1 MSDRESG
8 KLRIAVLFGGRS
20 VEHEVSI
27 ISALQAV
34 QNMDTDKYIITPLYM
49 TKDASM
55 YVGEDIGKIESYKDI
70 PALLARST
78 RVIFVHEADGVYL
91 TPYPAKK
98 GGLFGKKDAY
108 SDPIPV
114 DLVFPVVHGTNV
126 EDGTLQGYLKTI
138 GVPFAGCDVT
148 PSCLGM
154 DKYASKV
161 ILKENGVPVLDG
173 FVYTLSDYADM
184 EKLLDSIEKSVGYPV
199 IIKPYD
205 LGSSVGISVAKDRD
219 ALVESVNDAF
229 RYARRIIAEHAI
241 TKLREINCAV
251 LGDDTSAE
259 ASECE
264 EPFHTADIL
273 SYADKY
279 EGNGGTKGAKGGST
293 GSQGGAKSGS
303 MATSVQRK
311 LPADLSPEQREEVRS
326 MAVKAFQVL
335 GCSGVARID
344 FMIDEETGKLYLNE
358 LNTIPGS
365 LAFYLFEPLG
375 IPYKKLIDRIV
386 DLAMKRTRE
395 DEALTFSFDTNILA
409 NASFGGVKK

>member
-1 MSDRESG
+1 MSDSESG

-49 TKDASM
+49 TKEANM
-55 YVGEDIGKIESYKDI
+55 YVGEDIGKIEAYKDI

-91 TPYPAKK
+91 TPYPTKK
-98 GGLFGKKDAY
+98 AGLFGKKDAY

-138 GVPFAGCDVT
+138 GVPFAFCDVT

-173 FVYTLSDYADM
+173 FVYTLSDYAAMDAM
-184 EKLLDSIEKSVGYPV
+184 LASIEKNVGYPV

-219 ALVESVNDAF
+219 ALVASVNDAF

-241 TKLREINCAV
+241 TKLKEINCAV
-251 LGDDTSAE
+251 VGDDSHAE

-279 EGNGGTKGAKGGST
+279 EGNGGAKGSKG
-293 GSQGGAKSGS
+293 GGAKTGS

-311 LPADLSPEQREEVRS
+311 IPAELSPEQREEVRS
-326 MAVKAFQVL
+326 LAVKAFQVL

-344 FMIDEETGKLYLNE
+344 FMIDEDTGKLYLNE
-358 LNTIPGS
+358 LNPIPGS

-375 IPYKKLIDRIV
+375 IPYKKLIDRII

>member
-1 MSDRESG
+1 MSDSESG

-49 TKDASM
+49 TKEANM
-55 YVGEDIGKIESYKDI
+55 YVGEDIGKIEAYKDI
-70 PALLARST
+70 PSLLSRST

-91 TPYPAKK
+91 TPYPVKK
-98 GGLFGKKDAY
+98 AGLFGKKEED
-108 SDPIPV
+108 IPV

-184 EKLLDSIEKSVGYPV
+184 EHMLDSIENNVGYPV

-205 LGSSVGISVAKDRD
+205 LGSSVGISVARDRD
-219 ALVESVNDAF
+219 ALVNSVNDAF

-251 LGDDTSAE
+251 LGDDSHAE

-264 EPFHTADIL
+264 EPLHTADIL

-279 EGNGGTKGAKGGST
+279 EGNGGAKGAKGGAKSGST
-293 GSQGGAKSGS
+293 GAKSGS

-311 LPADLSPEQREEVRS
+311 LPAELSPEQREEVRN

-386 DLAMKRTRE
+386 DLAMKKSRE

>member
-1 MSDRESG
+1 MKIMSDRESG
-8 KLRIAVLFGGRS
+8 KLRIAALFGGRS

-219 ALVESVNDAF
+219 ALV
-229 RYARRIIAEHAI
+229 
-241 TKLREINCAV
+241 
-251 LGDDTSAE
+251 DDTSAE

-264 EPFHTADIL
+264 EPFHPADIL